1 MQTDERITKQIREAI
16 SSHLVGLL
24 HHLDPEEVAKNN
36 GAQLAAN
43 YSLRLELAAD
53 FYLEEDDYRLIVSA
67 DLMGPAL
74 SVIGSHQVMLE
85 SASIA
90 GIGEDIKSIA
100 AAIKDHLIP
109 DLADLIRGWPDM

>member
-1 MQTDERITKQIREAI
+1 MQTDEHITKQIREAI

-53 FYLEEDDYRLIVSA
+53 FYIEEGDYKLIVSA

-74 SVIGSHQVMLE
+74 SVIDSHQVMLE
-85 SASIA
+85 SVSVA
-90 GIGEDIKSIA
+90 GIGEDTNSIA
-100 AAIKDHLIP
+100 TAIKEVLIP
-109 DLADLIRGWPDM
+109 DLAELVRQWPYL